1 MADIH
6 EIRLRILEAVLP
18 QATRVALGEPEHV
31 VTVCT
36 HLEKYVLDSAQIGE
50 KLSDSPPKRPPG
62 RPSIKGTTSHE
73 SNGNLGPA
81 IGG

>member
-1 MADIH
+1 MANID
-6 EIRLRILEAVLP
+6 EIRLRLVEAVLP
-18 QATRVALGEPEHV
+18 HATRVGLGEPEHIV
-31 VTVCT
+31 KVCT
-36 HLEKYVLDSAQIGE
+36 HLEKYVLDSAQTGE

-81 IGG
+81 TGG